1 MFIHNLKYTIK
12 TLFKNKV
19 LIFWT
24 FAFPIILGL
33 FFNMAFSNIEKDE
46 MLQVFDI
53 AVVDNEEFRDQDIY
67 VDALSELSNDDNLDK
82 LFNIKYV
89 SLNDA
94 DELLDDAK
102 IEGYIYFSDN
112 KPNIVVK
119 ESGTYQTIIRF
130 VIDEIEQN
138 KIMVNDLVVK
148 EIEEYMLNG
157 NYSFNKET
165 VVSNILDKINKEKV
179 NLKNISNSNLS
190 YMTIEYYT
198 LIAMACMYGG
208 MLGLTAIDGCLANM
222 SNKGKRIAVSPTKK
236 SIIVLSSLIGAYF
249 VSLVGIALL
258 ILFLLFVL
266 KVDFGNNVPLIIIL
280 SLVGDLAGISL
291 GVLIASCLRVSEG
304 AKTGITIAITMF
316 LSVLSGMMGVTL
328 KYVID
333 KNIPIINLINPN
345 NLITDGFYSLYYFD
359 TLDRY
364 FRDIIYLLI
373 FTLICLIFSFFSLR
387 REKYDSI

>member
-53 AVVDNEEFRDQDIY
+53 AVVDNEEFRSQDIY
-67 VDALSELSNDDNLDK
+67 VDVLSELSNDDNLDK

-102 IEGYIYFSDN
+102 IEGYIFFSDN

-208 MLGLTAIDGCLANM
+208 MLGLTAINGCLANM

>member
-138 KIMVNDLVVK
+138 KIMVNDLIGK
-148 EIEEYMLNG
+148 EIEEYMLDG

-165 VVSNILDKINKEKV
+165 IVSNILDKINKDKV

-208 MLGLTAIDGCLANM
+208 MLGLTAINGCLANM

-266 KVDFGNNVPLIIIL
+266 KVNFGNNVPLIIIL

-373 FTLICLIFSFFSLR
+373 FILICLIFSFFSLR

>member
-53 AVVDNEEFRDQDIY
+53 AVVDNEEFRSQDIY
-67 VDALSELSNDDNLDK
+67 IDALSELSNDDNLDK

-94 DELLDDAK
+94 DKLLDDAK

-138 KIMVNDLVVK
+138 KIMVNDLVGK
-148 EIEEYMLNG
+148 EIEEYMLDG

-208 MLGLTAIDGCLANM
+208 MLGLTAINGCLANM

>member
-53 AVVDNEEFRDQDIY
+53 AVVDNEEFRSQDIY
-67 VDALSELSNDDNLDK
+67 VDVLSELSNDDNLDK

-102 IEGYIYFSDN
+102 IEGYIFFKDN

-208 MLGLTAIDGCLANM
+208 MLGLTAINGCLANM

-333 KNIPIINLINPN
+333 KNIPVINLINPN

>member
-102 IEGYIYFSDN
+102 IEGYIFFSDN

-208 MLGLTAIDGCLANM
+208 MLGLTAINGCLANM

>member
-138 KIMVNDLVVK
+138 KIMVNDLVGK
-148 EIEEYMLNG
+148 EIERYMLDG

-208 MLGLTAIDGCLANM
+208 MLGLTAINGCLANM

-373 FTLICLIFSFFSLR
+373 FILICLIFSFFSLR

>member
-46 MLQVFDI
+46 TLQVFDI
-53 AVVDNEEFRDQDIY
+53 AVVDNEEFRSQDIY
-67 VDALSELSNDDNLDK
+67 IDALSELSNDDNLDK

-94 DELLDDAK
+94 DKLLDDAK

-138 KIMVNDLVVK
+138 KIMVNDLVGK
-148 EIEEYMLNG
+148 EIEEYMLDG

-208 MLGLTAIDGCLANM
+208 MLGLTAINGCLANM

>member
-138 KIMVNDLVVK
+138 KIMVNDLVGK
-148 EIEEYMLNG
+148 EIERYMLDG

-208 MLGLTAIDGCLANM
+208 MLGLTAINGCLANM

>member
-53 AVVDNEEFRDQDIY
+53 AVVDNEEFRSQDIY
-67 VDALSELSNDDNLDK
+67 VDVLSELSNDDNLDK

-102 IEGYIYFSDN
+102 IEGYIFFKDN

-198 LIAMACMYGG
+198 LFAMACM
-208 MLGLTAIDGCLANM
+208 
-222 SNKGKRIAVSPTKK
+222 
-236 SIIVLSSLIGAYF
+236 
-249 VSLVGIALL
+249 
-258 ILFLLFVL
+258 
-266 KVDFGNNVPLIIIL
+266 
-280 SLVGDLAGISL
+280 
-291 GVLIASCLRVSEG
+291 
-304 AKTGITIAITMF
+304 
-316 LSVLSGMMGVTL
+316 
-328 KYVID
+328 
-333 KNIPIINLINPN
+333 
-345 NLITDGFYSLYYFD
+345 
-359 TLDRY
+359 
-364 FRDIIYLLI
+364 
-373 FTLICLIFSFFSLR
+373 
-387 REKYDSI
+387 

>member
-53 AVVDNEEFRDQDIY
+53 AVVDNEEFRSQDIY
-67 VDALSELSNDDNLDK
+67 IDALSELSNDDNLDK

-94 DELLDDAK
+94 DKLLDDAK

-148 EIEEYMLNG
+148 EIEEYMLDG

-208 MLGLTAIDGCLANM
+208 MLGLTAINGCLANM